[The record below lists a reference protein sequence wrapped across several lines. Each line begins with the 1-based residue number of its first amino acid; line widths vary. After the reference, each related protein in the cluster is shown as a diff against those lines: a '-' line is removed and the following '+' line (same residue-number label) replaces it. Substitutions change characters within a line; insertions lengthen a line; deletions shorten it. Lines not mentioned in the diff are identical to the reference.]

1 MVYFMTELPNWIKWS
16 KVQGKYIIKKGK
28 KKFG

>member
-1 MVYFMTELPNWIKWS
+1 MTDLPSWLKWS